1 MGILWWFYGDFIGFK
16 GGLVGLNHGLMGF
29 NCDLRLFN
37 GIKSGKVWDIAKVSN
52 GIN

>member
-1 MGILWWFYGDFIGFK
+1 M
-16 GGLVGLNHGLMGF
+16 GLNHGLMGF

-37 GIKSGKVWDIAKVSN
+37 GIKSGKVWDIPKVSN